1 MKRKVPIKRLLLL
14 LLALVL
20 MACVAL
26 PIPYYIEA
34 PGSTIKLDTLVKVN
48 GQKDKF
54 SGSFSLT
61 SVGIRQATVATAL
74 FAKTQTFSDLVTKE
88 ELMGT
93 ASDDDYNRIQN
104 FYMES
109 SQNNAITAALHLAK
123 KPFKMDYLGVYVLG
137 IEENSAFYGKIKIGD
152 TVVKVDSKPF
162 KSSDD
167 FMKYVQSKKVGD
179 QVTITYLQDGKEKT
193 AQGALIKLPSNNK
206 AGIGITLTDH
216 TQVNSQEKVQFDVDN
231 IGGPSAGLMFTLEIY
246 QQLMDQDLRN
256 GHEIAGTGTIDSQ
269 GNVGQIGGID
279 KKVVSA
285 SESGAEI
292 FFAPADLEKG
302 DTNYQEAKKAAAK
315 IKTKMKVVSVKTAQ
329 EAVDYLKKHVTK

>member
-1 MKRKVPIKRLLLL
+1 MKRKVPVKRLLLL

-48 GQKDKF
+48 DKKDKF

-74 FAKTQTFSDLVTKE
+74 FAKMQAFSDLVTKE

-109 SQNNAITAALHLAK
+109 SQNNAITAALNLAD
-123 KPFKMDYLGVYVLG
+123 KPFKMDYLGVYVLAV
-137 IEENSAFYGKIKIGD
+137 EKNSAFYGKIKIGD
-152 TVVKVDSKPF
+152 TVVKVDSQPF

-179 QVTITYLQDGKEKT
+179 QVTITFLQDGKEKNVS
-193 AQGALIKLPSNNK
+193 GALMKLPSNGK

-246 QQLMDQDLRN
+246 QQLIKQDIRN

-292 FFAPADLEKG
+292 FFAPADVEKK
-302 DTNYQEAKKAAAK
+302 DTNTRDAIRAAKK
-315 IKTKMKVVSVKTAQ
+315 IETKMKIVSVKTAQ
-329 EAVDYLKKHVTK
+329 EAVDYLKKNIAQ

>member
-14 LLALVL
+14 LFALIL

-48 GQKDKF
+48 DQKDKF

-74 FAKTQTFSDLVTKE
+74 FAKTQSFSDLVTKE
-88 ELMGT
+88 ELMGS
-93 ASDDDYNRIQN
+93 ASNDDYNRIQN

-109 SQNNAITAALHLAK
+109 SQNNAITAALNLAE

-137 IEENSAFYGKIKIGD
+137 IEPNSAFYGQIKIGD
-152 TVVKVDSKPF
+152 TVVQVDSKAF

-179 QVTITYLQDGKEKT
+179 QVTITYLQDGKEKK
-193 AQGALIKLPSNNK
+193 ASGALIKLPTNGK

-216 TQVNSQEKVQFDVDN
+216 TKVNSQEKVQFDVDN

-246 QQLMDQDLRN
+246 QQLIKQDLRN
-256 GHEIAGTGTIDSQ
+256 GHEIAGTGTIDSE

-285 SESGAEI
+285 SESGAEV

-302 DTNYQEAKKAAAK
+302 DTNYRDAKKAAKK
-315 IKTKMKVVSVKTAQ
+315 IKTKMKIVPVKTAE
-329 EAVDYLKKHVTK
+329 EAVKYLKEHVAK

>member
-14 LLALVL
+14 LLALIL

-48 GQKDKF
+48 DKKDKF

-74 FAKTQTFSDLVTKE
+74 FAKTQAFSDLVTKE
-88 ELMGT
+88 ALMGT

-104 FYMES
+104 FYMET
-109 SQNNAITAALHLAK
+109 SQNNAITAALTLADQ
-123 KPFKMDYLGVYVLG
+123 PFKMDYLGVYVLG
-137 IEENSAFYGKIKIGD
+137 IEKNSAFYGKIKIGD
-152 TVVKVDSKPF
+152 TVVKVDSQVF
-162 KSSDD
+162 KSSND
-167 FMKYVQSKKVGD
+167 FMKYVQSKKVD
-179 QVTITYLQDGKEKT
+179 DKVTITYLQDGKEKE
-193 AQGALIKLPSNNK
+193 ASGSLIKLPSNGK

-246 QQLMDQDLRN
+246 QQLIKQDLRN

-279 KKVVSA
+279 KKIVSA

-302 DTNYQEAKKAAAK
+302 DTNYQDAKKAAKK
-315 IKTKMKVVSVKTAQ
+315 INTKMKVIPVKTAQ
-329 EAVDYLKKHVTK
+329 EAVKYLKEHVAK